1 MHRPFL
7 TITKSPS
14 IATVT
19 RYAYLNTLVSAL
31 SKRLLSAEQLRNLV
45 DQSASDVSV
54 LLRTA
59 GLTGI
64 SLQAMEDRSLEQVL
78 VDTLWAEAQRLI
90 RPLSAEAQE
99 LASYWLRRFEI
110 GNLKIVL
117 RGKLTGRP
125 KEAIQAD
132 LIKINGIAALP
143 LNSLME
149 AEDAQ
154 EVLHC
159 LEGTPYAGVAR
170 QARSVYG
177 GEHYDVP
184 HVGGEGRELFLIE
197 ATIDREYYSGLARRV
212 NAIQEERD
220 RHYLRILIGYLID
233 QTNLVWLLRYR
244 FAYRLGPPLTYFLLC
259 PGGYHLRSQ
268 HLLALARGENFEETL
283 HNLPAPLAP
292 LVAGAVSTSEVEEML
307 GKHLLEVAQ
316 FILKRTTF
324 NLGRAF
330 AYLFLREKELLRI
343 HGIIKGRTLQLA
355 PHLIHQAMGLESAGF
370 KEDESF

>member
-31 SKRLLSAEQLRNLV
+31 SVRLLSAEQLWNLV
-45 DQSASDVSV
+45 EQSASDASV

-59 GLTGI
+59 GLTGV

-99 LASYWLRRFEI
+99 LTSYWLRRFEI

-125 KEAIQAD
+125 REAIQAD
-132 LIKINGIAALP
+132 LIDIGGRGVLP
-143 LNSLME
+143 LNLLME
-149 AEDAQ
+149 TEDAQ
-154 EVLHC
+154 EMLHC
-159 LEGTPYAGVAR
+159 LEGTPYGGLAH
-170 QARSVYG
+170 QARSGYG
-177 GEHYDVP
+177 GEHYDLP
-184 HVGGEGRELFLIE
+184 HGGGGRESFLIE

-292 LVAGAVSTSEVEEML
+292 LVAGAVSTSEVEERL

-343 HGIIKGRTLQLA
+343 HGIIKGRTLQLP